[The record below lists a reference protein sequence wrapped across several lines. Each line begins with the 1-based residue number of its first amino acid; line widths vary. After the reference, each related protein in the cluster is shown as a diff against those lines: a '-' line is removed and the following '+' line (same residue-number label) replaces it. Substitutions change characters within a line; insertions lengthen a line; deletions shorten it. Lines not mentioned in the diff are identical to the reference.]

1 MPMKFKLDGQS
12 GICDE
17 RCQEATE
24 KICTCSC
31 GGDNHGVANDSPD
44 PMVQAARK
52 ARRDEM
58 VKRVVEMGGSVQPG
72 LFELNK
78 EQRMKVVNGRMRFR
92 KS

>member
-31 GGDNHGVANDSPD
+31 GGDNHGVANDSNE
-44 PMVQAARK
+44 R
-52 ARRDEM
+52 
-58 VKRVVEMGGSVQPG
+58 S
-72 LFELNK
+72 
-78 EQRMKVVNGRMRFR
+78 
-92 KS
+92 